1 MSSNDDLAKQAAE
14 SIYDHDGTRV
24 CPDIIADTYA
34 PAIANGAMYEKL
46 FRSALRHVDRVFQR
60 CGENPNPILP
70 DFCKLG
76 EDKFVAVVRLAEKY
90 AEQEAELERLRRQ
103 VEFVKRE
110 SLLAI
115 PSPYGSPS
123 EIRCLLCK
131 NTWWHECPP
140 SHSPD
145 CPHAKEST

>member
-1 MSSNDDLAKQAAE
+1 MTNHELARAAAE

-24 CPDIIADTYA
+24 CPDIIADAYA
-34 PAIANGAMYEKL
+34 PAMA
-46 FRSALRHVDRVFQR
+46 D
-60 CGENPNPILP
+60 
-70 DFCKLG
+70 
-76 EDKFVAVVRLAEKY
+76 
-90 AEQEAELERLRRQ
+90 LERLRRQ

-140 SHSPD
+140 NHAPN
-145 CPHAKEST
+145 CPHAKEAT

>member
-1 MSSNDDLAKQAAE
+1 MTNHELSRAAAE
-14 SIYDHDGTRV
+14 SCCASIFIGIGLTNFDTPGKQKTVEDMIARKV
-24 CPDIIADTYA
+24 CDAYA
-34 PAIANGAMYEKL
+34 PAMA
-46 FRSALRHVDRVFQR
+46 D
-60 CGENPNPILP
+60 
-70 DFCKLG
+70 
-76 EDKFVAVVRLAEKY
+76 
-90 AEQEAELERLRRQ
+90 LERLRRQ

-140 SHSPD
+140 NHAPN
-145 CPHAKEST
+145 CPHAKEAT